1 MAHNNQNHT
10 KRASF
15 ILAVAVNL
23 YAVIATYLYKNF
35 QINLMDY
42 ATPIILWTVG
52 IILTCAIVQ
61 RYFEIF
67 FAFID
72 IDFSFGKQIIS
83 NSAIQEPLI
92 EKSVTEEL
100 SVCKE
105 TTIIEETPFVEEPTV
120 NKNVIHTFVDNYEE
134 RLAEVEREKAAKQKE
149 ILNAIHEYTTF
160 VMAEYFAKEDLA
172 ALHENIEY
180 LTHGQTDLYKP
191 IRSKS
196 DNPIKSIDLRHF
208 AWNIGERLN
217 LKLEDRAKFIHI
229 LFPHE
234 LKDATLEYLAKNL
247 RTQDSCRIPL
257 DIPKNGD
264 YHFNCMRKTDA

>member
-42 ATPIILWTVG
+42 ATPIILWSVG

-61 RYFEIF
+61 RYFENF
-67 FAFID
+67 FAFIY

-134 RLAEVEREKAAKQKE
+134 RLAEVEREKAAK
-149 ILNAIHEYTTF
+149 
-160 VMAEYFAKEDLA
+160 
-172 ALHENIEY
+172 
-180 LTHGQTDLYKP
+180 
-191 IRSKS
+191 
-196 DNPIKSIDLRHF
+196 
-208 AWNIGERLN
+208 
-217 LKLEDRAKFIHI
+217 
-229 LFPHE
+229 
-234 LKDATLEYLAKNL
+234 
-247 RTQDSCRIPL
+247 
-257 DIPKNGD
+257 
-264 YHFNCMRKTDA
+264 